1 MKLSEQLTAK
11 ENEKTLKL
19 KKVVSELSKYQ
30 DLLFK
35 ELVGDL
41 GIRDAKIEEFLF
53 DFCYNDSEISEFSEY
68 LKDFGQ

>member
-1 MKLSEQLTAK
+1 MELSDQLTEK
-11 ENEKTLKL
+11 EEGKILKL
-19 KKVVSELSKYQ
+19 KKVISELSKYQ

-53 DFCYNDSEISEFSEY
+53 DFCYNEHSKTTFAEY
-68 LKDFGQ
+68 LKAYGR